1 MDLKKYGEEQLKTYQ
16 EELETIQKQIN
27 AHMIELDNLKRAE
40 QRLLGAI
47 ASTQDIITKEDREKD
62 EKKAKA

>member
-47 ASTQDIITKEDREKD
+47 ASTQDIITKEDREKE

>member
-1 MDLKKYGEEQLKTYQ
+1 MSLDDIL
-16 EELETIQKQIN
+16 TIQKQIN

-47 ASTQDIITKEDREKD
+47 ASTQDIITKEDREKE